1 MTTVIQYGVDA
12 ISLAGLYALVAIG
25 VAMVFGIMKLINFA
39 HAELIMFTAYAVLV
53 ISAWSSSWVVWVAGS
68 LATGLLLAL
77 IMERMAFRPIRGAS
91 ATTLLIASFSLAVVL
106 RSIVS
111 LITNN
116 EPRSLVLPR
125 FVDDTFQIGGVY
137 VQSIDVVIGI
147 FAALLAVCLAL
158 FLKRTRLGLQMRA
171 AGEDFQMT
179 QYLGVRADVVVAGA
193 FAVSGILAA
202 VVGVMLVAKV
212 NLLTPDMGLQPVLI
226 GFVAVVIGGMGSLIG
241 AGIGG
246 SLLGLFTVILQA
258 SLPEDLRPL
267 RDAFVFAL
275 VIAILVVRPQG
286 LFGSSLE
293 DDRV

>member
-12 ISLAGLYALVAIG
+12 VSLAGLYALVAIG
-25 VAMVFGIMKLINFA
+25 VAMVFGIVKLINFA
-39 HAELIMFTAYAVLV
+39 HAELIMFTAYAMLVL
-53 ISAWSSSWVVWVAGS
+53 SAWSSSWVIWLLGS
-68 LATGLLLAL
+68 LVTGVVLAV
-77 IMERMAFRPIRGAS
+77 IMERVAFRPIRGAS
-91 ATTLLIASFSLAVVL
+91 PTTMLIASFSLAIVL

-116 EPRSLVLPR
+116 EPRTLVLPG
-125 FVDDTFQIGGVY
+125 FVNDTFVIASIH
-137 VQSIDVVIGI
+137 VQTIDVVIGI
-147 FAALLAVCLAL
+147 TAAVSAIGLAL

-171 AGEDFQMT
+171 AGEDFRMT

-193 FAVSGILAA
+193 FAVSGVLAA
-202 VVGVMLVAKV
+202 IVGVMLVAKV
-212 NLLTPDMGLQPVLI
+212 NLLVPEMGLQPVLI

-246 SLLGLFTVILQA
+246 CLLGIFTVVLQA
-258 SLPEDLRPL
+258 TLPEDLRPM

-275 VIAILVVRPQG
+275 VILILVLRPQG

-293 DDRV
+293 EERV